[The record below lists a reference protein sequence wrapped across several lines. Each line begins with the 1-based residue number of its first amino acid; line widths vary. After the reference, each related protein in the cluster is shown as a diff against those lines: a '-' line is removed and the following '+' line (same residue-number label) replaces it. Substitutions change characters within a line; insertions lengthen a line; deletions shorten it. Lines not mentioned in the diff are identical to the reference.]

1 MVPQSLLDERKR
13 AEVEELK
20 NWATS
25 DTVHPEDGPRT
36 PELFT
41 KSIAARIPF
50 QFELRLP
57 PLRRR
62 NFPSRSLK
70 SLIKLDTIARELIR
84 KVSLTRSSASA
95 PTSGASRR
103 IAWAA

>member
-25 DTVHPEDGPRT
+25 EDRPRT
-36 PELFT
+36 LELFT

-50 QFELRLP
+50 QFELC
-57 PLRRR
+57 LRR
-62 NFPSRSLK
+62 FDGETSSSSSLK
-70 SLIKLDTIARELIR
+70 SLIKLNTIARELIR
-84 KVSLTRSSASA
+84 KVSLTRSTASA
-95 PTSGASRR
+95 PTSGAVQGF
-103 IAWAA
+103 